1 MQTKIKL
8 NRNYS
13 SEPFIITS
21 SGAVDDNTLAN
32 FIAAVASGS
41 ITIECLKTNF
51 CDSELFVKTE
61 ESYLDHSWE
70 TVIDANPSFHA
81 VGIIKEKSP
90 LLLKLEAKAKT
101 ASKKE
106 AA

>member
-1 MQTKIKL
+1 MMQTKIKL

-21 SGAVDDNTLAN
+21 FGEDDNTLAN

-41 ITIECLKTNF
+41 ITIECVKTNF

-81 VGIIKEKSP
+81 VGTIKPKSP
-90 LLLKLEAKAKT
+90 LLLKLEAKAKS
-101 ASKKE
+101 AEKK